1 MSAPILLSEFAMK
14 KKMLEAKRESEAPV
28 TLGFMREFR
37 AEIMSRFS
45 EIDAKFIQIDARFD
59 GIDARLDGIDARLD
73 GIDARLDGMDARLD
87 GMDAK
92 LAEMNGK
99 IDQGLAEMKTINHH
113 TSLISEEQNL
123 RNKQAYDGYAL
134 TYGAIQDL
142 KNRIKP
148 ECLED

>member
-1 MSAPILLSEFAMK
+1 MSAPILLCEYKMK
-14 KKMLEAKRESEAPV
+14 KKNALKAKKESEAPV

-45 EIDAKFIQIDARFD
+45 AIDARFD

-73 GIDARLDGMDARLD
+73 GVDARFEGVDARANGLE
-87 GMDAK
+87 AK
-92 LAEMNGK
+92 IDEAIAEMRT
-99 IDQGLAEMKTINHH
+99 MNHQ
-113 TSLISEEQNL
+113 TKLLVEEQNL

-134 TYGAIQDL
+134 AYGAIEDL

-148 ECLED
+148 ECLEE